1 MHLSNP
7 FLQSLGVEL
16 VYWAVGEA
24 EFHMPIEAR
33 HLNRQGMLHG
43 GLIAT
48 LLDAAC
54 GYAGLHSA
62 EGEEE
67 VHGVTVMLNIA
78 YLKAARSGRVIARGR
93 VSRSGR
99 SLYFAEASLVDEE
112 GEVLATAQ
120 GTFKQGDRRHAA

>member
-1 MHLSNP
+1 
-7 FLQSLGVEL
+7 
-16 VYWAVGEA
+16 
-24 EFHMPIEAR
+24 MPIEAR